1 MNSEVMAMLTAM
13 KASQD
18 EAMAV
23 LAAKM
28 ARLEARNAE
37 LEMEKSLTQRAA
49 GARAPPGAGVVLST
63 LAMGT
68 KAAAVGSAST
78 SEALK
83 IKEIFSGVE
92 AWPVLFPRYVEQAR
106 SVNDCGFVTATTENA
121 LMMVLLGLTRRMA
134 VEMVEKVA
142 RTKDESALAVVRD
155 TIARASWWMDRVGSG
170 PLDVGAAFFNNPIV
184 RAAVDS
190 LSDLERTMLLQLRM
204 IAEGVPEVVG
214 LVDLA
219 ISMESPIA
227 ELNGRHVVFP
237 GRLQSVLRQ
246 INQIAVGDGAQ
257 TAQKIVQTLVQTDWG
272 DLVAASNAPQRYT
285 EIESQFQQAQS
296 LVAGTAAEG
305 DLMRNRPS
313 QLFVRNISRVLG
325 SPEVRADPVKF
336 QLVMIFHM
344 DNEQHD
350 MTDGS
355 VVQARVMELF
365 RKFERFGDKSACV
378 ASPAISRRIAR
389 RRTATAA
396 VVAAAVVAVAG
407 VVVVVEVAAVVGSAW
422 PSMRAQTTAQ
432 QR

>member
-237 GRLQSVLRQ
+237 GRL
-246 INQIAVGDGAQ
+246 
-257 TAQKIVQTLVQTDWG
+257 
-272 DLVAASNAPQRYT
+272 
-285 EIESQFQQAQS
+285 
-296 LVAGTAAEG
+296 
-305 DLMRNRPS
+305 MRNRPS